1 MVWYELIEEVWLKLG
16 TLAIDDIRTLYHV
29 CKLPIETQ
37 HCRFNT
43 FLMKCCKVQ
52 SAV

>member
-1 MVWYELIEEVWLKLG
+1 MVSLILPNQEMPMVWYELIEEVWLKLG

-37 HCRFNT
+37 H
-43 FLMKCCKVQ
+43 
-52 SAV
+52 